1 MTSIELMDAP
11 EATSQPAAPRRGH
24 SGHWMMAIGVLIIL
38 ALAASVTASAVRRWR
53 QEQELKDAATVA
65 ANSPPRVT
73 VATARRAPP
82 TSDLTLPASALP
94 YRDASLYART
104 TGYLQR
110 WLVDIGDHVKEGQLV
125 AEISAPDVDDQLAQ
139 AQANLALAKAN
150 LQVSEANLELAKTTL
165 DRDVR
170 SGPGTAASLQ
180 QIDQDRAQVKT
191 TAAQVESARASIQ
204 VNQAT
209 VQQYAVL
216 QSFEKII
223 APFPGVITS
232 RNVDPGVLVTADNPS
247 ETRPLFHLM
256 QTNTLR
262 VFVNVPQVYATSIV
276 AGQDAVVYREEDPD
290 RHFPGKVERTAN
302 ALDPNT
308 RTLLT
313 QVDVPNP
320 NDALR
325 PGMYLQVK
333 FVAARAAPAVLIPS
347 AALVTQ
353 NNGTEVAL
361 LDKNQAVQYRKVHLG
376 RDFGTEVEVVSGLE
390 GGETVIV
397 HPGDTLAAGRKV
409 EPVQ

>member
-1 MTSIELMDAP
+1 
-11 EATSQPAAPRRGH
+11 
-24 SGHWMMAIGVLIIL
+24 
-38 ALAASVTASAVRRWR
+38 
-53 QEQELKDAATVA
+53 
-65 ANSPPRVT
+65 
-73 VATARRAPP
+73 
-82 TSDLTLPASALP
+82 
-94 YRDASLYART
+94 
-104 TGYLQR
+104 
-110 WLVDIGDHVKEGQLV
+110 
-125 AEISAPDVDDQLAQ
+125 
-139 AQANLALAKAN
+139 
-150 LQVSEANLELAKTTL
+150 
-165 DRDVR
+165 
-170 SGPGTAASLQ
+170 
-180 QIDQDRAQVKT
+180 
-191 TAAQVESARASIQ
+191 
-204 VNQAT
+204 
-209 VQQYAVL
+209 
-216 QSFEKII
+216 
-223 APFPGVITS
+223 
-232 RNVDPGVLVTADNPS
+232 
-247 ETRPLFHLM
+247 M